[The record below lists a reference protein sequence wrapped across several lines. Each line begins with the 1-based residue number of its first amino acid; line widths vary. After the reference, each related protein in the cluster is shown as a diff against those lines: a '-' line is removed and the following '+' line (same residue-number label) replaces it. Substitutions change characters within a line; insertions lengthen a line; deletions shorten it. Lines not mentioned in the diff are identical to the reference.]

1 MRARDAAGAGA
12 RARSLKSDSRDKN
25 APVNKHTF
33 RVFVLGGVGATPL
46 PFNVRVNGFI
56 SFPRQPRMAA
66 WQSKDH
72 Q

>member
-1 MRARDAAGAGA
+1 MQQEQEQEQDLSKVTIGITMPLLINTL
-12 RARSLKSDSRDKN
+12 SE
-25 APVNKHTF
+25 F
-33 RVFVLGGVGATPL
+33 LGGVGATPL
-46 PFNVRVNGFI
+46 PFNVRVNGLI